1 MLAGLQKKARL
12 VDAMSTGQ
20 RVAID
25 IHYQDQMNT
34 KVAVVFIIYEQEQFS
49 VVRQLGLCHK
59 ANKEAKE
66 PVSIHVCGA
75 VGRLYDMRRRL
86 LKQPQPL
93 KRQVE
98 TNGQ

>member
-1 MLAGLQKKARL
+1 
-12 VDAMSTGQ
+12 MSTGQ

-34 KVAVVFIIYEQEQFS
+34 KVSLAVALDDQEQFS
-49 VVRQLGLCHK
+49 VVRQLALCHK

-75 VGRLYDMRRRL
+75 VS
-86 LKQPQPL
+86 
-93 KRQVE
+93 E
-98 TNGQ
+98 

>member
-34 KVAVVFIIYEQEQFS
+34 KVAVVFIIYE
-49 VVRQLGLCHK
+49 
-59 ANKEAKE
+59 
-66 PVSIHVCGA
+66 
-75 VGRLYDMRRRL
+75 
-86 LKQPQPL
+86 
-93 KRQVE
+93 
-98 TNGQ
+98 